1 VADGSHAGVWAA
13 GSDEEL
19 GDLHSAYNNS
29 RGSLDSILS
38 NVMCST
44 LDDEGRFIQLIND
57 AIAAG
62 TLSLTPTWTK
72 SSTSKPAKLARHKKA
87 QKEATEAEAYAKE
100 LGIHDKLYGA
110 DGRAKGLGK
119 GKARGEV
126 NEDGVDEDALKA
138 MIMAKSKGR
147 EDRMDAMLAGL
158 EAKYGPKK
166 GGPTKGKARKRTS
179 AVAEPSEGED
189 EDEDKSAGGR
199 KKKSK
204 VQDEPSEEDCKDY
217 LLAWSR
223 PRREAQLGR
232 PGRKLTAPLC

>member
-1 VADGSHAGVWAA
+1 VGTEWLILRTRIP

-19 GDLHSAYNNS
+19 QDLYAAYNDS

-44 LDDEGRFIQLIND
+44 LDDEDRFTKLIND

-62 TLSLTPTWTK
+62 TLKSTPTWTK

-87 QKEATEAEAYAKE
+87 QKEAAEAEAYAKE
-100 LGIHDKLYGA
+100 LGIHDKLYG
-110 DGRAKGLGK
+110 DKSSGAKGK
-119 GKARGEV
+119 GKGKGKV

-138 MIMAKSKGR
+138 MIMAKQKGR

-166 GGPTKGKARKRTS
+166 GAAGKGKGKKRASAAADEGGDDDEPTS
-179 AVAEPSEGED
+179 RGGKKNKVEEEPSEAECQHRGPNP
-189 EDEDKSAGGR
+189 KPASCA
-199 KKKSK
+199 
-204 VQDEPSEEDCKDY
+204 
-217 LLAWSR
+217 
-223 PRREAQLGR
+223 RRN
-232 PGRKLTAPLC
+232 